1 MLHYY
6 MRMDSEKIIYQ
17 QLKRRGFKL
26 TRGRK
31 SIINIFIDRNRPLS
45 AAEIMDSLH
54 KGKINLHKTTV
65 YRELEF
71 LLDRN
76 IIRQLQFTD
85 RKKMYEILTDDHHHH
100 LVCKNCQKIEK
111 VASAALETEIQFLEN
126 EILAD
131 SSFKN
136 IRHSLEF
143 FGLCR
148 QCQ

>member
-1 MLHYY
+1 M
-6 MRMDSEKIIYQ
+6 SISKNIYNK
-17 QLKRRGFKL
+17 LKSNGFKL

-31 SIINIFIDRNRPLS
+31 SIINIFIDRNQPVS
-45 AAEIMDSLH
+45 AVEITNSLH
-54 KGKINLHKTTV
+54 QKKINLHKTTI

-126 EILAD
+126 EILTD

>member
-1 MLHYY
+1 
-6 MRMDSEKIIYQ
+6 MRMGKTDSIYQ
-17 QLKRRGFKL
+17 RLKNCGFKL

-54 KGKINLHKTTV
+54 KRKIYLHKTTV

-71 LLDRN
+71 LLSQN
-76 IIRQLQFTD
+76 IIRQLQFAD
-85 RKKMYEILTDDHHHH
+85 RKNIYEVLSNDHHHH
-100 LVCKNCQKIEK
+100 LVCKNCQKTEK
-111 VASAALETEIQFLEN
+111 VTSVVLETNIQSLEE
-126 EILAD
+126 EILIH
-131 SSFKN
+131 SNFKN
-136 IRHSLEF
+136 VWHSLEF

>member
-1 MLHYY
+1 
-6 MRMDSEKIIYQ
+6 MRKTDSIYQ
-17 QLKRRGFKL
+17 NLKKRGFKL

-71 LLDRN
+71 LLSQN
-76 IIRQLQFTD
+76 IIRQLQFAD

-100 LVCKNCQKIEK
+100 LICKNCQKTEK
-111 VASAALETEIQFLEN
+111 VSSVALETNIHTLEK
-126 EILAD
+126 EILTH
-131 SSFKN
+131 SNFKN
-136 IRHSLEF
+136 VRHSLEF